1 MISIIIPAYNIRDY
15 IKYSVESI
23 LQQNFTDY
31 EIILVDDGS
40 TDGTS
45 DICDRYGRNYSQIRV
60 IHQTNGGLSAARN
73 TGINASVGEY
83 ILFLDGDDYLSDG
96 ALQLL
101 SNLISESGKQLD
113 FIQYKYEEVT
123 NYTPHYI
130 PAETPNLDIVQAQ
143 HEMYSRLLMLGGI
156 GASACTK
163 LIHRNVLSELKF
175 KEGIIHEDEYFTTH
189 LIERSQNVGYIDSV
203 LYNYVCREN
212 SIIRSKFT
220 NKNMDKILI
229 YEDRLHVLKRLGYVD
244 LIRKT
249 YEKYFIEL
257 VVLYVRARNTG
268 FSSQAKTI
276 RTHINHIV
284 STQSLHL
291 QGTMNYLFRGIKIG
305 LPVLPLYRIYYKLLK
320 TCHE

>member
-1 MISIIIPAYNIRDY
+1 MISIIIPVYNIRNY

-23 LQQNFTDY
+23 LQQDFTDY

-40 TDGTS
+40 SDGSS
-45 DICDRYGRNYSQIRV
+45 DICDKYGNNHSQIKV

-73 TGINASVGEY
+73 TGIKASVGEY

-96 ALQLL
+96 ALRLL
-101 SNLISESGKQLD
+101 ANLVSGSEQQLD
-113 FIQYKYEEVT
+113 FIQYKYDEVT
-123 NYTPHYI
+123 QYTPHYI
-130 PAETPNLDIVQAQ
+130 QEEKPKLNLVQDR
-143 HEMYSRLLMLGGI
+143 HEMYNKLFTLGGI

-163 LIHRNVLSELKF
+163 LIHRNILTELKF

-189 LIERSQNVGYIDSV
+189 LIERSQNVGYIDSA

-229 YEDRLHVLKRLGYVD
+229 YEDRLLVLKRLGYVD
-244 LIRKT
+244 LIKKT

-257 VVLYVRARNTG
+257 VILYVRAKNTG
-268 FSSQAKTI
+268 FKSQAKTI

-284 STQSLHL
+284 STQTLHL
-291 QGTMNYLFRGIKIG
+291 QGTMNYLFKGIKIG
-305 LPVLPLYRIYYKLLK
+305 LPVLSLYRIYYKFK
-320 TCHE
+320 TRHE